1 MREQEIIALIRVRDE
16 RGLSELLRHYGPMM
30 RYLISPILPSEQ
42 DREECLSEAAM
53 RVWDSIGSFDAARG
67 SWSTWLTA
75 LTRNA
80 ALNRARQRKGAA
92 SEELSLDLPS
102 PEPTP
107 EEALLQ
113 KERQAELSAALA
125 RLSQKDRLL
134 FYRKYY
140 YMQSTAQIAS
150 ELGMSVRAVVLL
162 ILAVLA
168 AGMAWGCLFSASY
181 PMDWQPE
188 EPAESAELSRV
199 REQLLAL
206 GFPENVLADLTE
218 EDILSCDGALQVVS
232 EVQDH
237 PVNKGHYLT
246 TSEGYASYTTTVY
259 DVLELRITGVAVE
272 LPGEQER
279 WKLFHHFQW
288 VIDPGFSGTECIQ
301 LWPAWQ
307 DSEGWAPGSDV
318 TGRLLYD
325 RDGQT
330 YTAPYYFLGSQSYT
344 SDSIFWGQQSATDIF
359 AAFSLPNSGENQ
371 RGYLSYTAAELADGW
386 IISSWCNYT
395 HQCSALQ
402 YPAATA
408 METRMQ
414 GSGNRS
420 GVFLT
425 VQDAL
430 QFDPTGPRAELIG

>member
-1 MREQEIIALIRVRDE
+1 MREQEIIALIRARDE

-150 ELGMSVRAVVLL
+150 ELGMSVRA
-162 ILAVLA
+162 
-168 AGMAWGCLFSASY
+168 
-181 PMDWQPE
+181 
-188 EPAESAELSRV
+188 AE
-199 REQLLAL
+199 
-206 GFPENVLADLTE
+206 
-218 EDILSCDGALQVVS
+218 
-232 EVQDH
+232 
-237 PVNKGHYLT
+237 
-246 TSEGYASYTTTVY
+246 
-259 DVLELRITGVAVE
+259 
-272 LPGEQER
+272 
-279 WKLFHHFQW
+279 
-288 VIDPGFSGTECIQ
+288 
-301 LWPAWQ
+301 
-307 DSEGWAPGSDV
+307 
-318 TGRLLYD
+318 GRLYRIKKRL
-325 RDGQT
+325 RSM
-330 YTAPYYFLGSQSYT
+330 LG
-344 SDSIFWGQQSATDIF
+344 
-359 AAFSLPNSGENQ
+359 GEMH
-371 RGYLSYTAAELADGW
+371 G
-386 IISSWCNYT
+386 
-395 HQCSALQ
+395 
-402 YPAATA
+402 
-408 METRMQ
+408 
-414 GSGNRS
+414 
-420 GVFLT
+420 
-425 VQDAL
+425 
-430 QFDPTGPRAELIG
+430 